1 MVKNRKFIFAILLI
15 VALGCVIG
23 LNTNIYAAY
32 NYGEALQKAI
42 YFYECQQSGVLPSWN
57 RVEWRGPSGL
67 KDYVQGGWYDAGDH
81 VKFGLPMSY
90 SAGMLAWAA
99 YEYKSGFETA
109 GQWEALSNNLKF
121 VLDYLVKC
129 HQGSQLVYQIGDGS
143 TDHSWWGPVEVLEE
157 KMTRPY
163 YTTNAS
169 CVTGDTAATLAIGS
183 LVFNNS
189 TYLQHAKDLFTIAD
203 TTKSDAGYTAANG
216 FYASNSGYWDEL
228 IWAAAWLYIAT
239 GDNAYLSKAES
250 YVANL
255 KKQGYAADAPIE
267 YKWAQCWDDKH
278 YGALLLLARITG
290 KQLYIDA
297 IERHL
302 DWWTVGYNGERIT
315 YTPGGLAW
323 LDTWGSLRYAA
334 NTAFI
339 AAVYGDWVQDATKKQ
354 RYQDFTKSQIN
365 YILGNNPRSGSYVVG
380 FGSKS
385 PQHPHHRTAH
395 GSWCGMQNTP
405 ANHRHIIYGALVG
418 GPNASDSYNDAISDY
433 TCNEVATDYNA
444 AFTGCLAKMVQ
455 WYGGTSL
462 ANFPVPETREPEMF
476 AQAIYNNYGG
486 TYTEVRLQ
494 MNNRSGWPARVTD
507 KLSCRFYVD
516 LTEAFDNGLTLS
528 DVYAKTSGTVA
539 KASAFTQYSGNIYY
553 TTIDFTGTKIYP
565 GGMNEYYKEI
575 QFQIGT
581 SRGDASCWSTAN
593 DYSFQGLNGTTF
605 TTSTKIP
612 VYDNGIL
619 VFGSEPSGTTP
630 GVTPTRTPTPVVTV
644 TPTPVRTATPVVA
657 TPTPVRTATPRR
669 TATPQR
675 TATPGVTATPTPVVT
690 VTPTPVITA
699 TPAVTATPVVIVT
712 PTPSTSGGAV
722 KVQFYNQNTAATS
735 NQIYLN
741 IKLLNTGSSAVAL
754 ANVKIRYYYTI
765 DGVKSQNFY
774 CDYSPVGSSNV
785 NGTFVTMAT
794 AKTGA
799 DTYVE
804 IGFSSGAGSLAA
816 GGNTTIQ
823 ARVAKSDWTNYTQTN
838 DYSFNSSATTYV
850 DWTKVTGYVS
860 GSLQWGVE
868 P

>member
-1 MVKNRKFIFAILLI
+1 MVRNRRFIILLLLL
-15 VALGCVIG
+15 VAFGCVMG

-32 NYGEALQKAI
+32 NYGEALQKSI

-57 RVEWRGPSGL
+57 RVEWRGPSCL
-67 KDYVQGGWYDAGDH
+67 NDYVQGGWYDAGDH

-99 YEYKSGFETA
+99 YEYRSGFETA

-121 VLDYLVKC
+121 TLDYLVNC

-143 TDHSWWGPVEVLEE
+143 ADHAWWGPVEVIEE

-169 CVTGDTAATLAIGS
+169 CVTGCTAATLAIGY
-183 LVFNNS
+183 LVFNNN
-189 TYLQHAKDLFTIAD
+189 TYLQHAKELFAIAD
-203 TTKSDAGYTAANG
+203 ATKSDQGYTAANG
-216 FYASNSGYWDEL
+216 FYQSWSGFWDEL
-228 IWAAAWLYIAT
+228 IWAGAWLYLAT
-239 GDNAYLSKAES
+239 GDDTYLSKAES
-250 YVANL
+250 YVPNL
-255 KKQGYAADAPIE
+255 NKQGYATDAPIE
-267 YKWAQCWDDKH
+267 YKWGHCWDDKK
-278 YGALLLLARITG
+278 YGALLMLAKITG
-290 KQLYIDA
+290 KQLYVEA
-297 IERHL
+297 TERHL

-323 LDTWGSLRYAA
+323 LDTWGSLRYSA
-334 NTAFI
+334 NTAFL

-365 YILGNNPRSGSYVVG
+365 YILGNNPRNGSYVVG
-380 FGSKS
+380 FGSNS

-395 GSWCGMQNTP
+395 GSWCAMQNTP

-418 GPNASDSYNDAISDY
+418 GPNSSDSYTDAISDY

-444 AFTGCLAKMVQ
+444 AFTGCLAKMCE

-462 ANFPVPETREPEMF
+462 AGFPAPETREPEMF
-476 AQAIYNNYGG
+476 TQALYNNYSSN
-486 TYTEVRLQ
+486 YTEVRLQ

-516 LTEAFDNGLTLS
+516 LTEAFNNGLTLS
-528 DVYAKTSGTVA
+528 DVYAKTSSTVA

-565 GGMNEYYKEI
+565 GGMNEYFKEV

-581 SRGDASCWSTAN
+581 SKGDASCWSTAN
-593 DYSFQGLNGTTF
+593 DYSFQGLTSSF
-605 TTSTKIP
+605 TTSTYIP
-612 VYDNGIL
+612 VYDNGVL

-630 GVTPTRTPTPVVTV
+630 GVTPSRTPTPAV
-644 TPTPVRTATPVVA
+644 TPTPVRTATPVVTA
-657 TPTPVRTATPRR
+657 TPTPVRTATPV
-669 TATPQR
+669 
-675 TATPGVTATPTPVVT
+675 VTATPTPVRTATPV
-690 VTPTPVITA
+690 VTPTSTPVITA
-699 TPAVTATPVVIVT
+699 TPLVTATPSAT
-712 PTPSTSGGAV
+712 PTPVPVTGNI
-722 KVQFYNQNTAATS
+722 KVQFYNQSTAATS

-741 IKLLNTGSSAVAL
+741 IKLVNNGTSAITL
-754 ANVKIRYYYTI
+754 SNVKLRYYYTI
-765 DGVKSQNFY
+765 DGTKPQNFW
-774 CDYSPVGSSNV
+774 CDWSPAGSGNV
-785 NGTFVTMAT
+785 NGTFVTMET

-804 IGFSSGAGSLAA
+804 IGFTSGAGSLTA

-823 ARVAKSDWTNYTQTN
+823 ARIAKNDWTNYTQTD
-838 DYSFNSSATTYV
+838 DYSFNSSATTFV
-850 DWTKVTGYVS
+850 DWTQVTGYVS
-860 GSLQWGVE
+860 GTLQWGIE